1 MLAGGLNENE
11 LSKEKMKEKWIYN
24 TYYPTIGKIGRF
36 FQMSPALVAL
46 FYVIL
51 FIVRSYITNEP
62 APILFLG
69 TISVICVSIA
79 VFLYIINIRGVIQD
93 AAPIK
98 VKITDEALYFMKS
111 SGKII
116 KIKLED
122 IEVVKLRKT
131 IFDGYIVGIMERK
144 DENTVKYCKFYLS
157 KRLGEAIIKK
167 HSKYVDYGLDE
178 NTNH

>member
-1 MLAGGLNENE
+1 
-11 LSKEKMKEKWIYN
+11 MKEKWIYN
-24 TYYPTIGKIGRF
+24 TYYPTMGKLGRF
-36 FQMSPALVAL
+36 YQMLPALVAL
-46 FYVIL
+46 FFIIL
-51 FIVRSYITNEP
+51 IIIWSYITNEP
-62 APILFLG
+62 APMLLLLTIYAAFGSLSLFLG
-69 TISVICVSIA
+69 
-79 VFLYIINIRGVIQD
+79 FINIMGVIQD

-144 DENTVKYCKFYLS
+144 DENTVKYYNFYLS

-178 NTNH
+178 NANH